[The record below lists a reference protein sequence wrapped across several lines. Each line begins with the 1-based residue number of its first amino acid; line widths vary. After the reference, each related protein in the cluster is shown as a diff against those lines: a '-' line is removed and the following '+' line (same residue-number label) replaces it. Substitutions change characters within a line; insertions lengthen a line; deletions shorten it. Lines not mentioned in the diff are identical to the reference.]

1 MLKELFKDRK
11 LVIFDIKT
19 TEEGMN
25 SDILYFAARVYVN
38 NEMISKHNFFINSNK
53 KLSGLIIRKYRIT
66 NKKIN
71 SEGVDR
77 MSALENI
84 AFIFQDAILFTFN
97 GDNFA
102 YPLLRKIYSE
112 QGYNLDLSEIDAL
125 KLAKQ
130 IIGFDEDIS
139 LEELATKLGI
149 KYDETRLL
157 GAPYT
162 TMVLEKIWF
171 RLKSFIIS

>member
-1 MLKELFKDRK
+1 MLKDLFKDRK
-11 LVIFDIKT
+11 VVIFDIKT
-19 TEEGMN
+19 TEEGMD
-25 SDILYFAARVYVN
+25 SEILYFAARVYVN
-38 NEMISKHNFFINSNK
+38 NEMESKHNFFIATNK
-53 KLSGLIIRKYRIT
+53 KLNGRIIRKYRIT
-66 NKKIN
+66 NKKIE
-71 SEGVDR
+71 SEGIDK

-102 YPLLRKIYSE
+102 YPLLEKIYN
-112 QGYNLDLSEIDAL
+112 QHGYNLELSEIDAL

-130 IIGFDEDIS
+130 IIGFDDDIS
-139 LEELATKLGI
+139 LEELATKLGV
-149 KYDETRLL
+149 KYDEERLL

-171 RLKSFIIS
+171 RLKSFII